1 VNKVT
6 AVQLIA
12 IDPGGHVREPVGI
25 LSVVAAEACKATAA
39 MYEGSGFQEPW
50 IAYIALAD
58 RDVVGTCAF
67 KSAPVNSRVEIAY
80 YTFPLHE
87 RRGVATA
94 MARQLVAIAHAEDP
108 HVIVTANTLP
118 QENAST
124 AVLTKLG
131 FQLAGERIHP
141 QDGRVWEWR
150 LPAETAAEKPAP
162 PQAGAG

>member
-25 LSVVAAEACKATAA
+25 LSVAAAEACKATAA

-67 KSAPVNSRVEIAY
+67 KSAPVDNRVEIAY
-80 YTFPLHE
+80 YTFPPHE

-94 MARQLVAIAHAEDP
+94 MARQLVAVARAEDP
-108 HVIVTANTLP
+108 HVSILAHTLP

-131 FQLAGERIHP
+131 FQFAGERTHP
-141 QDGRVWEWR
+141 NDGRVWEWQ
-150 LPAETAAEKPAP
+150 LPVETGS
-162 PQAGAG
+162 GAQT

>member
-1 VNKVT
+1 LNKVT

-12 IDPGGHVREPVGI
+12 IDPGGHVREPIGV
-25 LSVVAAEACKATAA
+25 LSTVAAEACQQTAA
-39 MYEGSGFQEPW
+39 MYDLSGFQEPW
-50 IAYIALAD
+50 IAYMALAD

-67 KSAPVNSRVEIAY
+67 KSAPIDQRVEIVY

-108 HVIVTANTLP
+108 HVSITAHTLP

-141 QDGRVWEWR
+141 GDGRVWQWQ
-150 LPAETAAEKPAP
+150 LP
-162 PQAGAG
+162 GAQRI